1 VHHLYAWG
9 YSQTGGYL
17 YTYVNAIHPLDVQA
31 NGKPI
36 YDAYLIATASGPT
49 AINQCAAPIPAGD
62 PRRQI
67 KDAGVPVVRVMTLS
81 DYLGSMAARLPD
93 SDTPPNRMRNYEL
106 AGSAHATPDELNF
119 AAAPADIEKAGRDVP
134 PMSCNEGPR
143 SRFPNG
149 PAFNA
154 IWHNLDLWVRKGI
167 PAPRVDQIK
176 VEDGK
181 PVLDALGN
189 VTGGV
194 RSPYIDVATSTWYG
208 NSTGASFCRIAGHE
222 VPLDAAKLYPTQE
235 AYVKAV
241 KADVAKLVADRE
253 LIQEDGE
260 EIIAEARDTRR

>member
-1 VHHLYAWG
+1 
-9 YSQTGGYL
+9 
-17 YTYVNAIHPLDVQA
+17 
-31 NGKPI
+31 
-36 YDAYLIATASGPT
+36 
-49 AINQCAAPIPAGD
+49 
-62 PRRQI
+62 
-67 KDAGVPVVRVMTLS
+67 
-81 DYLGSMAARLPD
+81 MAARLPD
-93 SDTPPNRMRNYEL
+93 SDMPPNQMRNYEL

-119 AAAPADIEKAGRDVP
+119 AAAPDDIERAGRDVP
-134 PMSCNEGPR
+134 PMRCNEGPR

-167 PAPRVDQIK
+167 PAPRIDQIK

-222 VPLDAAKLYPTQE
+222 VPLDAARLKELYPTHE
-235 AYVKAV
+235 SYVNAV
-241 KADVAKLVADRE
+241 EADVAKLVAERE
-253 LIQEDGE
+253 LIREDGE
-260 EIIAEARDTRR
+260 EIIAEAKKMR